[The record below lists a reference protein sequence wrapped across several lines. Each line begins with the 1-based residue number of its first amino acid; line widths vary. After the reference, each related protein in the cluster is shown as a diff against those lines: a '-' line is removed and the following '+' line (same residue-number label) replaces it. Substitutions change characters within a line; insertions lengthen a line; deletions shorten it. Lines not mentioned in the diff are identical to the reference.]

1 MRTAITIGER
11 FCGPPGTANGGY
23 TSGLLASLM
32 DAPTAEVTLHRP
44 VPLGRALA
52 VEMSAEGHVS
62 LYDVEGVIALTKPQ
76 PNFELTLP
84 QVPTFEEA
92 VRAMSGF
99 PALLDTASKSAS
111 CAARTVI
118 WATDFE
124 FPRPS

>member
-1 MRTAITIGER
+1 MRTAITVGER

-23 TSGLLASLM
+23 TCGLLASFM

-52 VEMSAEGHVS
+52 VEMTAEGYAS
-62 LYDVEGVIALTKPQ
+62 LYDAEGVIALTKPQ
-76 PNFELTLP
+76 PNFEVTLP

-99 PALLDTASKSAS
+99 LGF
-111 CAARTVI
+111 ARHG
-118 WATDFE
+118 
-124 FPRPS
+124 FPKCF